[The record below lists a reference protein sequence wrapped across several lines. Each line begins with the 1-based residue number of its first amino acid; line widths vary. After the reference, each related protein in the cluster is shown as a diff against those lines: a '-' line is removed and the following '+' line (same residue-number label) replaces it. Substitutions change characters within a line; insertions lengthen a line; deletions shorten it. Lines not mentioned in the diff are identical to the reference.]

1 MAEETNST
9 LPIPPFPFSAL
20 DKLNACA
27 NSETPGYVKFDDL
40 ELDEPYKIQKF
51 GVYKSTN
58 FDKEKTHLTVY
69 IDQGYLI
76 LPDRFNTLVAEAEK
90 LNCENLYIVF
100 KGREYKKGGDIQ
112 RLMIE
117 FKEM

>member
-1 MAEETNST
+1 MAEENHSIFST
-9 LPIPPFPFSAL
+9 L

-27 NSETPGYVKFDDL
+27 NSETPGYIKFDTL
-40 ELDEPYKIQKF
+40 EMNQPYKIQKF
-51 GVYKSTN
+51 GVFKSTN

-69 IDQGYLI
+69 IEQGYLI
-76 LPDRFNTLVAEAEK
+76 LPERFNTLVDGAEG
-90 LNCENLYIVF
+90 LNCEKLYIVF
-100 KGREYKKGGDIQ
+100 KGRESKGGDIQ